1 MLYHLQSQ
9 TITNSREKG
18 GRKTYLDFITRNPEN
33 ILETSSKEPAA
44 GNVDMLT
51 ELNSNSNSRN
61 AIVDDE
67 SSMFKLQLERIVR
80 RANLIIETRQHAKP
94 SKDITTGTHPQPLKT
109 LKTDSV
115 GRQDAIDSLDKLEMC
130 AVRFFES
137 SCAMSGDTS
146 QSSNK
151 SVSSRSDSV
160 DEFSQSAVTEVIPR
174 VPVPMQDLPRGW
186 TNLYDHFQDDS
197 SPNLFAS
204 ETEMS
209 TNTNDFFSDT
219 ASQEEQI
226 LWQGNDSLVKSCK
239 EEGSCPEASVVQLSV
254 KPSISPK
261 RREFED
267 EPLPRGHGSFDF
279 EVSNSPED
287 DFFSLFE

>member
-1 MLYHLQSQ
+1 
-9 TITNSREKG
+9 
-18 GRKTYLDFITRNPEN
+18 
-33 ILETSSKEPAA
+33 
-44 GNVDMLT
+44 
-51 ELNSNSNSRN
+51 
-61 AIVDDE
+61 
-67 SSMFKLQLERIVR
+67 
-80 RANLIIETRQHAKP
+80 
-94 SKDITTGTHPQPLKT
+94 
-109 LKTDSV
+109 
-115 GRQDAIDSLDKLEMC
+115 
-130 AVRFFES
+130 
-137 SCAMSGDTS
+137 MSGDTS